1 MFSAA
6 TITLRLL
13 LLAIPGPHPGA
24 IPGAVD
30 LQAAGTT
37 SASPQQIPTP
47 PPAVELPSDLGK
59 IKEAVAAPSSLNLVD
74 KNPFRFYV
82 TTVAPSPKFSE
93 MLGDFDVFNGPV
105 PYSGMT
111 HRDFLELTRPT
122 NLKAGGSFPPGDLL
136 KWTLLTYVQRKGFE
150 LLADAYKELKE
161 AKTEAERKQIRARIE
176 KELAALRGETIK

>member
-13 LLAIPGPHPGA
+13 LLGL
-24 IPGAVD
+24 PGAVD
-30 LQAAGTT
+30 LQAAAG
-37 SASPQQIPTP
+37 APPQQPAKPESAQTKPAP
-47 PPAVELPSDLGK
+47 PVELPSDLGK
-59 IKEAVAAPSSLNLVD
+59 IKDAVSAPSSLNLVD

-82 TTVAPSPKFSE
+82 KTVAPSPKFSE

-122 NLKAGGSFPPGDLL
+122 TLKAGGSFPPGDLL

-150 LLADAYKELKE
+150 ILADAYKELKE